1 MDMNTKAS
9 EFLALVASINPSS
22 QAVGSLTT
30 GWVSM
35 ANVRTLLAIISTGTL
50 GALSTVDASLSQ
62 AIDATGTGAKPIVG
76 KAITTIPAASGN
88 NTQALIN
95 LQAHEL
101 DVANG
106 YQFVELTLTVGV
118 AASETAAL
126 LLGAS
131 TRYEPASAY
140 NQTGVTQIVG

>member
-62 AIDATGTGAKPIVG
+62 AVDATGTGAKAVTG
-76 KAITTIPAASGN
+76 KAITTLTGAGGV
-88 NTQALIN
+88 QALIN

-140 NQTGVTQIVG
+140 NQAGVTQIVG

>member
-62 AIDATGTGAKPIVG
+62 AVDATGTGAKAVTG
-76 KAITTIPAASGN
+76 KAITTLTGAGGVQS
-88 NTQALIN
+88 LIN

-140 NQTGVTQIVG
+140 NQAGVTQIVG

>member
-62 AIDATGTGAKPIVG
+62 AVDATGTGAKAVTG
-76 KAITTIPAASGN
+76 KAITTLTGAGGV
-88 NTQALIN
+88 QALIN

-131 TRYEPASAY
+131 TRYEPASTY
-140 NQTGVTQIVG
+140 NQAGVTQIVG

>member
-62 AIDATGTGAKPIVG
+62 AVDATGTGAKAVTG
-76 KAITTIPAASGN
+76 KAITTLTGAGGV
-88 NTQALIN
+88 QALIN

-140 NQTGVTQIVG
+140 NQAGVTQIAG

>member
-22 QAVGSLTT
+22 QAVGPLTS

-62 AIDATGTGAKPIVG
+62 AVDATGTGAKAVTG
-76 KAITTIPAASGN
+76 KAITTLTGAGGV
-88 NTQALIN
+88 QALIN

-140 NQTGVTQIVG
+140 NQAGVTQIVG

>member
-62 AIDATGTGAKPIVG
+62 AVDATGTGAKAVTG
-76 KAITTIPAASGN
+76 KAITTLTGAGGV
-88 NTQALIN
+88 QALIN

>member
-22 QAVGSLTT
+22 QAVGPLTT

-62 AIDATGTGAKPIVG
+62 AVDATGTGAKAVTG
-76 KAITTIPAASGN
+76 KAITTLTGAGGVQS
-88 NTQALIN
+88 LIN

>member
-1 MDMNTKAS
+1 
-9 EFLALVASINPSS
+9 
-22 QAVGSLTT
+22 
-30 GWVSM
+30 M

-62 AIDATGTGAKPIVG
+62 AVDATGTGAKAVTG
-76 KAITTIPAASGN
+76 KAITTLTGAGGV
-88 NTQALIN
+88 QALIN

-140 NQTGVTQIVG
+140 NQAGVTQIVG

>member
-9 EFLALVASINPSS
+9 EFLALLASINPSS

-35 ANVRTLLAIISTGTL
+35 SNVRTLLAIISTGTL

-62 AIDATGTGAKPIVG
+62 AIDALGTGAKPIVG
-76 KAITTIPAASGN
+76 KTITTLTGAGSV
-88 NTQALIN
+88 QALIN

-106 YQFVELTLTVGV
+106 FGYVELTVTVGV
-118 AASETAAL
+118 AASETAAF

-140 NQTGVTQIVG
+140 NQAGVTQIVG